1 MRKPGL
7 DICNTQHAVQCDS
20 PALSTGFNVSYI
32 STCGLLFLTCK
43 MPLFLSQS
51 CRGFW
56 HTMLSHK
63 TGAKTWSEALVHS
76 KSTKHWSPSLN
87 FKYSVI
93 SLILLNRKQT
103 NTNSETDLSRVKKKK
118 GIALTNTSVLMQI
131 PYGNGRALNR
141 IYYWSVRENF

>member
-63 TGAKTWSEALVHS
+63 NRCKNLKRGSGSQQEYETLELELEFQIQCHQFN
-76 KSTKHWSPSLN
+76 ST
-87 FKYSVI
+87 
-93 SLILLNRKQT
+93 
-103 NTNSETDLSRVKKKK
+103 
-118 GIALTNTSVLMQI
+118 
-131 PYGNGRALNR
+131 
-141 IYYWSVRENF
+141 